1 MKIIITG
8 GAGFIGL
15 NIVEQLIETGHEV
28 TIFDLPGQIERSK
41 IPKEANVII
50 GSILDNI
57 AIHRALKGKE
67 YVVHLAARLGVKR
80 TEVERISCLNVN
92 INGTVNLLEA
102 AVKENIKKI
111 VFSSSSEVYG
121 NQSQIPI
128 TEKNPV
134 NPISVYAIT
143 KLVGEEYLRAYKQE
157 YNIDYSIVRF
167 FNVYGK
173 GQVGQF
179 VIQRFIEAVENNQ
192 SPIIFGDGKQVRCFC
207 HVDDAA
213 KGLISMLFSKETD
226 GRVINIGNDTE
237 PISLLDLAGK
247 IIQFSGKNV
256 QSKLIPFSKSDR
268 DLQREVFNRV
278 PSIKKAEKKLNYR
291 PSIPLDQGI
300 AELFSNR
307 DYRQDWID

>member
-1 MKIIITG
+1 MKILVTG

-15 NIVEQLIETGHEV
+15 NVVRQLLDAGHDIRV
-28 TIFDLPGQIERSK
+28 IDLPGQIERAD
-41 IPKEANVII
+41 IPSDVEVFV
-50 GSILDNI
+50 GSILDS
-57 AIHRALKGKE
+57 AEVHRALRGYD

-80 TEVERISCLNVN
+80 TEVERMSCLNVN

-111 VFSSSSEVYG
+111 VFASSSEVYG

-128 TEKNPV
+128 TEENPV

-143 KLVGEEYLRAYKQE
+143 KLVGEEYLRAYNQE
-157 YNIDYSIVRF
+157 YNLDYSIVRF